1 MAFRFS
7 ASQGLCETAD
17 VARVE
22 AVIAAAGLPIR
33 LDQAGT
39 FDAPSLLARM
49 AGDKKAEG
57 GTLTLILARGIG
69 EAFVARD
76 VDPAVVTAFLRSEGA
91 A

>member
-1 MAFRFS
+1 MAFRYS
-7 ASQGLCETAD
+7 ASQGLCPPAD

-33 LDQAGT
+33 LEQAGR
-39 FDAPSLLARM
+39 FDARALLARM

-57 GTLTLILARGIG
+57 GALTLILARRIG
-69 EAFVARD
+69 DAFVARN
-76 VDPAVVTAFLRSEGA
+76 VDPVVLTDFLRSEGA